1 MKLQRYTRSAKKLFA
16 SKKVSKAIL
25 SEHAAV
31 RSGQEERSGTA
42 GGERITRIQE
52 VAIGPMNVGSSRDSD
67 GHRAAPWHPASS
79 PPRPLRAP
87 QERAPTAEPRG
98 TSRRLSRV

>member
-31 RSGQEERSGTA
+31 RFGQEERSGTA
-42 GGERITRIQE
+42 GGDRISLIQG
-52 VAIGPMNVGSSRDSD
+52 VATAPMNVCCSGYS
-67 GHRAAPWHPASS
+67 
-79 PPRPLRAP
+79 
-87 QERAPTAEPRG
+87 
-98 TSRRLSRV
+98 